1 MGRSL
6 AAAEIA
12 GVDWTAQHS
21 LADRPRD
28 VPASLRQL
36 IAARTEDEA
45 AAYWGLDN
53 SVVVQGALYGAALP
67 VVPVLPAALLDDLSA
82 DARDHVLELLYQIV
96 AGEAGEDEAA
106 RGSGALGDRCRA
118 AAREGLWLVYRELGT
133 RRRDLAEAILDRVE
147 EDRARLAHH
156 RGALRGK

>member
-1 MGRSL
+1 M
-6 AAAEIA
+6 
-12 GVDWTAQHS
+12 
-21 LADRPRD
+21 
-28 VPASLRQL
+28 
-36 IAARTEDEA
+36 
-45 AAYWGLDN
+45 
-53 SVVVQGALYGAALP
+53 VQGALYGAALP

-96 AGEAGEDEAA
+96 AGEDEAA
-106 RGSGALGDRCRA
+106 RGSGDLGDRCRA